1 MGRIRSRNAFCS
13 VLYIVSYLGGM
24 ALEKTES
31 EIESTSF
38 YLKKKKVEK
47 EDDMEGLVCS
57 VEI

>member
-1 MGRIRSRNAFCS
+1 MGGIRSRNAFCS
-13 VLYIVSYLGGM
+13 ILHIVSYLDGM

-38 YLKKKKVEK
+38 YLKRKVEK

-57 VEI
+57 IEM